1 MNKEQEEGKG
11 MRRRWGR
18 GGGAEISVIKE
29 ISYLL
34 FAQGIRGEDCV
45 FAGSGGRRFGELGLE
60 RGMHI
65 PGPLSRPL
73 GGLSGRPRDSS
84 REARAAE
91 GKPLQE
97 HSTDPEPAAAEDEG
111 FAPHPTN

>member
-18 GGGAEISVIKE
+18 GGGAENSVIKE

-45 FAGSGGRRFGELGLE
+45 FAGSGGEKVWGVGSRE
-60 RGMHI
+60 RDAH
-65 PGPLSRPL
+65 PRASLKASRGPLRTAQGQQPR
-73 GGLSGRPRDSS
+73 GESGRGQAP
-84 REARAAE
+84 ARALDR
-91 GKPLQE
+91 P
-97 HSTDPEPAAAEDEG
+97 
-111 FAPHPTN
+111 